1 MLAGILKQIRLNKS
15 NVIGEVNKS
24 KEKDKKTDNNASN
37 VKKMNKDEN
46 AADFQITDLTP
57 KKEQPI
63 LTSKTKHLS
72 LMKDRNISFFKKLFN
87 SVFKKKSNQFG
98 GSNSVE
104 NLFSPVPSAPCETI
118 LHDQK
123 WKKLIIYRLI
133 VLV

>member
-15 NVIGEVNKS
+15 NVIGEANKS

-46 AADFQITDLTP
+46 TADFQITDLTP

-123 WKKLIIYRLI
+123 WKN
-133 VLV
+133 

>member
-15 NVIGEVNKS
+15 NVIGEANKS

-37 VKKMNKDEN
+37 VKKMNKEEN
-46 AADFQITDLTP
+46 TADFQITDLTP

-63 LTSKTKHLS
+63 LASKTMK

-123 WKKLIIYRLI
+123 WKN
-133 VLV
+133 